1 MTGAVYALMTFNT
14 HFATHNTQAICLNT
28 EMITVFKPLAGVSS
42 ETISVLSG
50 MISMS
55 KTGITLFTEME
66 KLFIDFI
73 SVLMVSAILFKK
85 TTALS

>member
-14 HFATHNTQAICLNT
+14 HFATHNTQAICLNM

-55 KTGITLFTEME
+55 KTGITLFTEMD

-73 SVLMVSAILFKK
+73 SVLMVSAILFNK